1 VIGTT
6 WTAVGVTVLVTAN
19 RLAVG
24 AGRRGSRSGPWH
36 RVLTGAGLVA
46 IATGVATTPL
56 MALPL
61 AVGAVLLTVGTGW
74 RDHLRGRGWV
84 VSTVGVLAVT
94 ASAALTALA
103 LFRTTPT
110 ALSPA
115 GQQVLLLVGGLT
127 VVGASMV
134 RELRWPAAAVA
145 LLVLVAVV
153 PAPSAAAVLPF
164 VLCSIVVLAAL
175 LVQAMTRHPVE
186 VRPHPLLRAALVVPT
201 LVVVIVGALL

>member
-1 VIGTT
+1 
-6 WTAVGVTVLVTAN
+6 
-19 RLAVG
+19 
-24 AGRRGSRSGPWH
+24 
-36 RVLTGAGLVA
+36 
-46 IATGVATTPL
+46 
-56 MALPL
+56 
-61 AVGAVLLTVGTGW
+61 
-74 RDHLRGRGWV
+74 
-84 VSTVGVLAVT
+84 
-94 ASAALTALA
+94 
-103 LFRTTPT
+103 
-110 ALSPA
+110 
-115 GQQVLLLVGGLT
+115 
-127 VVGASMV
+127 MV